1 MHCTHRG
8 PPPPESWPRPA
19 LLTSP
24 RTRKAAEGRSSQ
36 FRHEPRPSLTDGRL
50 WVPWRHLRSPW
61 SQAPLPRVLR
71 AAATWRPGGHSPTVM
86 QLGLEGLTSG
96 CSCPLLLGRLFP
108 GAAAE
113 RRPRGQFCGR
123 PAAGGCPCHASPHG
137 GSSSRPGCA
146 EERRADSSASRR
158 KPHPARLLGAL
169 GLTPCTPGVSASGPL
184 LASPKTEPSARQP
197 GTSRPDSPVF
207 LQPPWS
213 EMHSVQRRQTCPSP
227 KAVALWHCKAAFPN
241 PAGGAGGP
249 RTATVLAMTSSPAET
264 QPSLHG
270 LTALQ
275 PGGTLAVSPRRDR
288 LVLYW
293 AFAPAVPTA
302 WHAPPLMP
310 AWLRLPTPRGV
321 CPPLPLTGC
330 AENTP

>member
-1 MHCTHRG
+1 MGSSVGGRRREVVPATPLPTAG
-8 PPPPESWPRPA
+8 PRPA
-19 LLTSP
+19 
-24 RTRKAAEGRSSQ
+24 R
-36 FRHEPRPSLTDGRL
+36 
-50 WVPWRHLRSPW
+50 
-61 SQAPLPRVLR
+61 
-71 AAATWRPGGHSPTVM
+71 
-86 QLGLEGLTSG
+86 
-96 CSCPLLLGRLFP
+96 
-108 GAAAE
+108 
-113 RRPRGQFCGR
+113 
-123 PAAGGCPCHASPHG
+123 
-137 GSSSRPGCA
+137 GCA

-213 EMHSVQRRQTCPSP
+213 EMHSVQSRQTCPSL

-241 PAGGAGGP
+241 LAGGAGGP

-264 QPSLHG
+264 QPSLRG

-275 PGGTLAVSPRRDR
+275 PGGTLAVSPRRAR
-288 LVLYW
+288 LVLSW

-310 AWLRLPTPRGV
+310 AWLRLPAPAV
-321 CPPLPLTGC
+321 CAHPCL
-330 AENTP
+330 